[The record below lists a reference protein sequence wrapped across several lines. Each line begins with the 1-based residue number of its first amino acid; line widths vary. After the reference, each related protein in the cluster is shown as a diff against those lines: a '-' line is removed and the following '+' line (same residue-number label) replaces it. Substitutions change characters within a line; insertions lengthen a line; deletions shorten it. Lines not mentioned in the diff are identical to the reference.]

1 MKAGL
6 VARHSGRA
14 IVLTIATAVV
24 LALCVFTSDM
34 PNAMHGTATI
44 FYLTAILLVARTRLP
59 RILVLAGAACGGLTL
74 IGWILLHWG
83 TALGQADL
91 HHVLSLAAVALTTL
105 LVTGH
110 HSAQAPLEEQARI
123 LELTHDTVIIRNAED
138 VIVYWNAG
146 AERLYGWSREEA
158 LGRRSQE
165 MLGTTFVAGDMPDLL
180 ASGSWSGEIA
190 RQRKEG
196 DRILLASR
204 WFPRLDAKGRPVGVI
219 ETSTDL
225 TEARRAAAARRL
237 SEERYRAIFNAACF
251 PIWETDLSCLL
262 ESASPHALRSGAFD
276 IDHIAAHAVVR
287 NANHAAATLFGLESR
302 TALIGR
308 SLGPFYPP
316 DQADKIRRI
325 WADLYRGARQVE
337 EEVQL
342 VSADGRLVDILLRL
356 TLPDG
361 EDPWRRVLVMAV
373 DMTEQKRAQARLVQ
387 AQAEMAHVARV
398 TLLGQ
403 LAATI
408 AHEVNQPLS
417 AIITYAK
424 SGRRWLKQETE
435 QAPEVE
441 NCLDHIVASGARAA
455 DVIARVRTMARKSA
469 PQQDRIDV
477 QDLLHDTLAL
487 LQGDL
492 QAKQVTVT
500 LRVPANLPPI
510 RADRVQIQQVLVNLL
525 LNAEQAMSDKPV
537 GQRRICV
544 DIVEREGSI
553 VLHIKDSGSGFEG
566 DPERLFQ
573 PFFTTKA
580 QGMGMGLSICR
591 SIVEQHG
598 GTLSAANGAEG
609 GAVFHFALPV
619 AQQQRQADR
628 AA

>member
-1 MKAGL
+1 MKAGRAARPSRRA
-6 VARHSGRA
+6 VA
-14 IVLTIATAVV
+14 LTIATAIV
-24 LALCVFTSDM
+24 LGLCVYTSDL
-34 PNAMHGTATI
+34 AGALHGPATL

-59 RILVLAGAACGGLTL
+59 RIVVLAGAACGALTL
-74 IGWILLHWG
+74 SGWVLMHWG
-83 TALGQADL
+83 NALGRSDM
-91 HHVLSLAAVALTTL
+91 HHLFSLAAVALTTL
-105 LVTGH
+105 LVMGN
-110 HSAQAPLEEQARI
+110 HSAQEPLEEQARI

-180 ASGSWSGEIA
+180 ATGSWSGEIA

-204 WFPRLDAKGRPVGVI
+204 WFPRLDAKGLPMGVI

-237 SEERYRAIFNAACF
+237 SEERYRAIFDAACF
-251 PIWETDLSCLL
+251 PIWETDMRCLL
-262 ESASPHALRSGAFD
+262 DSGPPDALRSGRFD
-276 IDHIAAHAVVR
+276 MDHIAAHAVVR
-287 NANHAAATLFGLESR
+287 NANHAAAALFGLHSPTE
-302 TALIGR
+302 LIGR
-308 SLGPFYPP
+308 SPIPFYPA
-316 DQADKIRRI
+316 DQATKIRRI
-325 WADLYRGARQVE
+325 WRDLYHGARQVE

-424 SGRRWLKQETE
+424 SGRRWLRLEAE
-435 QAPEVE
+435 QAKEVE
-441 NCLDHIVASGARAA
+441 NCLDHIVSSGARAA

-469 PQQDRIDV
+469 PQQDRIEV
-477 QDLLHDTLAL
+477 QDLLQDTLAL
-487 LQGDL
+487 LQRDFQSNQVAVDL
-492 QAKQVTVT
+492 
-500 LRVPANLPPI
+500 RIPRDLPPI
-510 RADRVQIQQVLVNLL
+510 RADRVQIQQVLMNLM
-525 LNAEQAMSDKPV
+525 LNAEQAMKGTPA
-537 GQRRICV
+537 GHRKICV
-544 DIVEREGSI
+544 QATEQAGSI
-553 VLHIKDSGSGFEG
+553 VLEVQDSGSGFEE
-566 DPERLFQ
+566 DPERLFE

-598 GTLSAANGAEG
+598 GNLGATNAAGG
-609 GAVFHFALPV
+609 GAVFRFTLPV
-619 AQQQRQADR
+619 VQQQTGL